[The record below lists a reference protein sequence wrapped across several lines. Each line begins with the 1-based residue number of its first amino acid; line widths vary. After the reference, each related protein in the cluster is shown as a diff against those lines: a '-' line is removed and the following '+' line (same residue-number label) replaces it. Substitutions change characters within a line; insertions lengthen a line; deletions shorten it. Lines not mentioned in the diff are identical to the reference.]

1 MSPHARSVVAADRV
15 IDGTG
20 APPRGPTAIVIE
32 DGRIAAMRPLG
43 TEGSGGEV
51 WVRYGGPGLTAMPG
65 LIDCHDHIAHFGL
78 DLPRRFQLAPSLAIL
93 QVGRWLEDTLRAGV
107 TTFRDAAGA
116 DLGLKVAVEQGVIA
130 GPRLLISLVI
140 ISQTGGHGDLTQ
152 PSGWT
157 IDFPRLPGIPEA
169 TADGVDGVR
178 RKVREVLRLGADWIK
193 IATNGGGG
201 SPRGGYTTR
210 QFCFDEVRTIV
221 EEAHREGVRVMAHA
235 HGGESLDMCLAA
247 GVDTI
252 EHGSLASDR
261 QLAEM
266 ARRRIWMVPTL
277 SVTQRMVE
285 RIQRDPT
292 SVPAYTA
299 VRVPAMLDKKRAT
312 FQRALSLGVPIAMGT
327 DAGALGHAQNA
338 RELVYMVEAG
348 MTPMQAIVAATGDAA
363 RLLGMEDR
371 IGTLEVG
378 RRADL
383 LLVAGDPLA
392 DIAVAADPGRLALV
406 MKDGCAY
413 AAAGRAR
420 GTNST

>member
-1 MSPHARSVVAADRV
+1 MRTVVTAGRL

-20 APPRGPTAIVIE
+20 APPRGETAIVIE
-32 DGRIAAMRPLG
+32 DGRIVDLHPAATGDAAPPG
-43 TEGSGGEV
+43 AAV
-51 WVRYGGPGLTAMPG
+51 YGGRGLTAMPG
-65 LIDCHDHIAHFGL
+65 LIDCHDHVAHFGL
-78 DLPRRFQLAPSLAIL
+78 DLRRRFQLAPSLAVL
-93 QVGRWLEDTLRAGV
+93 QVGRWMEDTLRAGV
-107 TTFRDAAGA
+107 TTLRDAAGV
-116 DLGLKVAVEQGVIA
+116 DLGVKMAVEQGIVA
-130 GPRLLISLVI
+130 GPRLLISLAI

-152 PSGWT
+152 PAGLST
-157 IDFPRLPGIPEA
+157 DFPRLPGIPDA

-210 QFCFDEVRTIV
+210 QFCLDEVRTIV
-221 EEAHREGVRVMAHA
+221 DEAHAKGVRVMAHA

-261 QLAEM
+261 QLEEM
-266 ARRRIWMVPTL
+266 ARRHIWMVPTL

-285 RIQRDPT
+285 RIRRDPT

-299 VRVPAMLDKKRAT
+299 ARVPAMLEKKRVG
-312 FQRALSLGVPIAMGT
+312 FRRALELGVPIAMGT
-327 DAGALGHAQNA
+327 DAGALGHGQNA

-348 MTPMQAIVAATGDAA
+348 MTPMQSIVASTRDAA
-363 RLLGMEDR
+363 RLLAMDDQ

-383 LLVAGDPLA
+383 LLLDGDPLA
-392 DIAVAADPGRLALV
+392 DISIVADPARLKVV
-406 MKDGCAY
+406 MKDGLAY
-413 AAAGRAR
+413 EPA
-420 GTNST
+420 STVTHTR